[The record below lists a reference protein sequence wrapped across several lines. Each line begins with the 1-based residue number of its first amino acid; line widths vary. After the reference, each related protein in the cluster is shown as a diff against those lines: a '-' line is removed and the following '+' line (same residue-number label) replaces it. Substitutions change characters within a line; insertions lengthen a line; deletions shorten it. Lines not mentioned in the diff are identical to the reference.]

1 VTSPEHAV
9 RITYKLSGEGY
20 GEPDER
26 AAVVDLKDRLTDA
39 IEAAGAGEMSG
50 TEYGGGRV
58 EIFTYGPDARRLF
71 DAMEE
76 QLRAFPSRPG
86 RAVLRFGEPD
96 DPAVKEE
103 IIEL

>member
-9 RITYKLSGEGY
+9 RVTYELSGEGY

-26 AAVVDLKDRLTDA
+26 AAIVDLKYRLIDA
-39 IEAAGAGEMSG
+39 IGAAGAGEMSG
-50 TEYGGGRV
+50 TEFGGGKA

-76 QLRAFPSRPG
+76 QLRAFPNRPA
-86 RAVLRFGEPD
+86 RAVLRFGEAD
-96 DPAVKEE
+96 DPAAKEE

>member
-9 RITYKLSGEGY
+9 RVTYKLSGEGY

-26 AAVVDLKDRLTDA
+26 SAILELKYRLAEAIQAAD
-39 IEAAGAGEMSG
+39 AGEVSG
-50 TEYGGGRV
+50 TEFGGGKA

-71 DAMEE
+71 EAMEQ
-76 QLRAFPSRPG
+76 QLRAFPNRPA

-96 DPAVKEE
+96 EPSAKEQ